1 MQEIYV
7 VKIFQIPRGNKRQ
20 NLSLVNLKTSPD
32 FLKINSATDIYS
44 VFSKIFRETIS
55 RGRCY
60 LNILQEV
67 TVYWCHW
74 FYFPVRP
81 I

>member
-1 MQEIYV
+1 M
-7 VKIFQIPRGNKRQ
+7 KIFQIPRGNKRR
-20 NLSLVNLKTSPD
+20 NLSLVKLKTSPD
-32 FLKINSATDIYS
+32 LKMKMNSATDIYS

-60 LNILQEV
+60 LNILQEI